1 MKKFFKTVRWI
12 LSLPF
17 VLLVFGLRISRMK
30 AKYKKYLTN
39 PESMPIEIRYKS
51 VYNLVKNVLYIKH
64 YKISSSGLN
73 DLPLNPGLYVV
84 NHKSNMDPLVIFKLL
99 YENTKI
105 PYFRFIAKA
114 ELDSKSYLS
123 YAFKLVDTIFIN
135 RENVRDTYNK
145 FKEEINLNDDKRSII
160 IFPEGTRVID
170 PEKMIEFHEGSFRIA
185 YKYLVPIIPTV
196 IVGSIDLN
204 KEKQPKNYK
213 NKNKIIYVNFLKQ
226 IKPQNY
232 ATVAIN
238 HTTKNIHEL
247 VYTEYLRIFN
257 LIKENKQKIVFL
269 EEDEKSRDRRY

>member
-1 MKKFFKTVRWI
+1 
-12 LSLPF
+12 
-17 VLLVFGLRISRMK
+17 
-30 AKYKKYLTN
+30 
-39 PESMPIEIRYKS
+39 
-51 VYNLVKNVLYIKH
+51 
-64 YKISSSGLN
+64 
-73 DLPLNPGLYVV
+73 
-84 NHKSNMDPLVIFKLL
+84 
-99 YENTKI
+99 
-105 PYFRFIAKA
+105 
-114 ELDSKSYLS
+114 
-123 YAFKLVDTIFIN
+123 
-135 RENVRDTYNK
+135 
-145 FKEEINLNDDKRSII
+145 
-160 IFPEGTRVID
+160 
-170 PEKMIEFHEGSFRIA
+170 MIEFHEGSFRIA